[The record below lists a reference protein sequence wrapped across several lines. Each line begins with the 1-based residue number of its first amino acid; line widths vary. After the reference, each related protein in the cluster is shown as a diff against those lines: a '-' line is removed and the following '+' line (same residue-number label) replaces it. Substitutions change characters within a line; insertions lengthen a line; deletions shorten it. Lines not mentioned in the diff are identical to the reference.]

1 MAWDVIVVGG
11 GAAGLW
17 AAGTAAA
24 RGLRVLVLE
33 KNNKAGV
40 KILISGG
47 TRCNITHHCD
57 VEGILQAFGQ
67 QGRFL
72 KSALYQLPPDQV
84 VQEIERLGVATKIE
98 DTGKVFPVSN
108 HAIDVR
114 DALVRRL
121 VQPGAE
127 LRSGVAVKDVAP
139 NPDGGWN
146 VQLENESLLTKSVIL
161 STGGLS
167 YSECGTTGDG
177 YAWVKKLGH
186 TVTSTYPALTPLV
199 SPAQWVHALKGITL
213 PDVSVSVSSRELPKR
228 EPRVTSRGGFLWTHF
243 GCSGPAPMNVSRF
256 VSSLAEPHKAN
267 LLLDLVPD
275 LGESELTHMLDAAQG
290 GKKNVQSVLHQ
301 LIPKNMVQCLLSR
314 ASIEEGVTLAELP
327 RKSRMSLIEDLKK
340 LCIPL
345 SGTRGYGKAEVTM
358 GGVKTQEVNPQTMES
373 RLAPG
378 LFLAGEILDV
388 DGPIGGFNFQA
399 AFSTG
404 NLAALSVK
412 S

>member
-1 MAWDVIVVGG
+1 MDWEVIIVGG

-17 AAGTAAA
+17 SAGTAAA

-33 KNNKAGV
+33 KNNKPGV
-40 KILISGG
+40 KILMSGG

-57 VEGILQAFGQ
+57 VDGIIQAFGA

-72 KSALYQLPPDQV
+72 KPALHQLTPDQV

-121 VQPGAE
+121 SQAGAE
-127 LRSGVAVKDVAP
+127 LRSGVAVQDVSP
-139 NPDGGWN
+139 SPEGGWQ
-146 VQLENESLLTKSVIL
+146 VQVGEESLRTKAVIL

-177 YAWVKKLGH
+177 YAWVKKVGH
-186 TVTSTYPALTPLV
+186 TVQATYPALTPLV

-213 PDVSVSVSSRELPKR
+213 PDVAVSVSSRELPKR
-228 EPRVTSRGGFLWTHF
+228 EPRVSSRGGFLWTHF

-256 VSSLAEPHKAN
+256 VSSLAEPHKAV

-275 LGESELTHMLDAAQG
+275 ISEAEVTQMLDASQG

-301 LIPKNMVQCLLSR
+301 LLPKNMVQCLLGR
-314 ASIEEGVTLAELP
+314 AQIEEGITLAELT
-327 RKSRMSLIEDLKK
+327 RQSRVSLIEDLKK
-340 LCIPL
+340 LNVPL

-358 GGVKTQEVNPQTMES
+358 GGVKTQELNPQTMES

-404 NLAALSVK
+404 NLAALNV
-412 S
+412 